1 MLIYVCSPLTTFPD
15 SSSSSSSSFSSPSS
29 SFSSPSSSAWIRM
42 EVKRWTEGEFA
53 LKEKTEPRDI
63 KFPFP
68 RFALGRNTL
77 KGFLFQFENIFPG
90 QFRSLGPIM
99 YIKKE
104 NEGDE
109 EE

>member
-1 MLIYVCSPLTTFPD
+1 MQNISMEI
-15 SSSSSSSSFSSPSS
+15 FSSHFNQGRRQGGTPGN
-29 SFSSPSSSAWIRM
+29 FYRGPH
-42 EVKRWTEGEFA
+42 WTEGEFA

-90 QFRSLGPIM
+90 QFRSRGPIM